1 MAPDALDTGFAIRLG
16 GTTILT
22 HAAGAPCIAVGRG
35 QAHVAARRGHFD
47 VSQSAVER
55 IVLAHAEVDGDRIRL
70 AERAGGPWLLEL
82 AVSITGNDAVIA
94 LRALDP
100 TLNRLWLR
108 VPAEVDEHVWGGG
121 EQFSYFDLRGRH
133 FPLWSSEPG
142 VGRDPEATLFQQVE
156 ALANGGGG
164 TYAHTNYPQPTYIS
178 SRRYALHID
187 SYAYAA
193 FDFRDAAFHELSLI
207 HI

>member
-1 MAPDALDTGFAIRLG
+1 
-16 GTTILT
+16 
-22 HAAGAPCIAVGRG
+22 
-35 QAHVAARRGHFD
+35 
-47 VSQSAVER
+47 
-55 IVLAHAEVDGDRIRL
+55 
-70 AERAGGPWLLEL
+70 
-82 AVSITGNDAVIA
+82 VIA
-94 LRALDP
+94 PKALDP

-108 VPAEVDEHVWGGG
+108 VPAEADEHVWGGG

-156 ALANGGGG
+156 ALAKGGGG
-164 TYAHTNYPQPTYIS
+164 TSAHTNYPQPTFIS

-193 FDFRDAAFHELSLI
+193 FDFRDDCLPRGRGLGDSGPDRTVGAPALCGHSNRAGGSRQAAALARMALQGRGDRAEGRRGKFHAAQAL
-207 HI
+207 